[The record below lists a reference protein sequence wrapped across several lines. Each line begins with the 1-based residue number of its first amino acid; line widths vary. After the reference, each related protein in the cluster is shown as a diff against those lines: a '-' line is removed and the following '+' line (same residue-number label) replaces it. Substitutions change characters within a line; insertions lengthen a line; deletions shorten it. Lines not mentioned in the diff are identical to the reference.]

1 MLGLASL
8 ATLAFIAQQAA
19 AHGGVLSYSI
29 GGQWYKGFVP
39 YNTPNG
45 QITIQRRWD
54 TQ

>member
-8 ATLAFIAQQAA
+8 ATIAIAAQLAA
-19 AHGGVLSYSI
+19 AHGGVISYTI
-29 GGQWYKGFVP
+29 GGQWYKGFEP
-39 YNTPNG
+39 YNSPTN